1 MIIAMRFSIK
11 GVGTFS
17 LLGPKNLGISVSLS
31 SSEPSLGSEG
41 VSNVGLLALYVVVV
55 VVVDDVVV
63 GQVGHKGR
71 WVLSGHNGRWVLSG
85 HDGRAV
91 VLVVGLAVVLVVWVA
106 VGVVVTVVLSVVL
119 TVVLTVVVS
128 ANPKSKVVD
137 GGGLVGAREG
147 TVILGIECWS
157 SSSHSSSLSK
167 SPEPLPS
174 L

>member
-17 LLGPKNLGISVSLS
+17 LLGPKNLGISVSF
-31 SSEPSLGSEG
+31 SEPPVGSEG
-41 VSNVGLLALYVVVV
+41 VSNVGLLALYVVVVVVV

-91 VLVVGLAVVLVVWVA
+91 VLVVGLAVVLVV
-106 VGVVVTVVLSVVL
+106 
-119 TVVLTVVVS
+119 
-128 ANPKSKVVD
+128 
-137 GGGLVGAREG
+137 
-147 TVILGIECWS
+147 
-157 SSSHSSSLSK
+157 
-167 SPEPLPS
+167 
-174 L
+174 

>member
-17 LLGPKNLGISVSLS
+17 LLGPKNLGISVSV
-31 SSEPSLGSEG
+31 SEPSVGSEG
-41 VSNVGLLALYVVVV
+41 VSNVGLLALYVVVVVV

-91 VLVVGLAVVLVVWVA
+91 VLVVGLAVVLVV
-106 VGVVVTVVLSVVL
+106 
-119 TVVLTVVVS
+119 
-128 ANPKSKVVD
+128 
-137 GGGLVGAREG
+137 
-147 TVILGIECWS
+147 
-157 SSSHSSSLSK
+157 
-167 SPEPLPS
+167 
-174 L
+174 

>member
-55 VVVDDVVV
+55 VVVVVDDVVV

-91 VLVVGLAVVLVVWVA
+91 VLVVGLAVVLVV
-106 VGVVVTVVLSVVL
+106 
-119 TVVLTVVVS
+119 
-128 ANPKSKVVD
+128 
-137 GGGLVGAREG
+137 
-147 TVILGIECWS
+147 
-157 SSSHSSSLSK
+157 
-167 SPEPLPS
+167 
-174 L
+174 

>member
-91 VLVVGLAVVLVVWVA
+91 VLVVGLAVVLVVWVV
-106 VGVVVTVVLSVVL
+106 VGVVITVVLSVVL
-119 TVVLTVVVS
+119 SVVLTVVVS